1 MNNIQEHRN
10 FVQSKQLEKLDR
22 EMEKVK
28 EKYQKQ
34 KARVLAL

>member
-28 EKYQKQ
+28 ESIKSK
-34 KARVLAL
+34 KPEF